1 MENVVQVISTV
12 GFPIACCLGLAY
24 FVFRVYND
32 FSKKCEDREDKLY
45 SIINECQ
52 KQIADAIETNSK
64 FLTQLEYMNR
74 AVETISKDVDDI
86 KDVLDI
92 HNRKEYAK

>member
-24 FVFRVYND
+24 FVFKVYND
-32 FSKKCEDREDKLY
+32 FSKKAEDREDKLY
-45 SIINECQ
+45 SIIKECQ

-64 FLTQLEYMNR
+64 FLTQLEDMNR
-74 AVETISKDVDDI
+74 AVETISRDVDDI
-86 KDVLDI
+86 KVVLDI
-92 HNRKEYAK
+92 HNRKEDAK